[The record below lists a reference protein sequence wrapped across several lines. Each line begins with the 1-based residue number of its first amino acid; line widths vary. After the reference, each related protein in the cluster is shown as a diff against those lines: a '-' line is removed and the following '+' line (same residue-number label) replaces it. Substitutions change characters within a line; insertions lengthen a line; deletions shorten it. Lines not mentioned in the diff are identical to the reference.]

1 MVPVSGSA
9 PSARAGSAPLQL
21 SPPGAG
27 PRASGKGS
35 ALAPAPGAS
44 ALRSPVTGSPSP
56 SVPCLRSRTAGLLPC
71 RELHWDSPALRSQFG
86 GHTQKP
92 PLGRL
97 LSVLTLTGSVRR
109 RTLGRRPVPLCAG
122 CGPRCSLSEQERT
135 EGVGFR
141 KVCSTRA
148 SGSKSRPRRPV
159 PRACGRAMTLATA
172 CGTVTCAAACIR
184 AQGRA
189 GG

>member
-21 SPPGAG
+21 SPPRAG
-27 PRASGKGS
+27 PRASAKGS

-92 PLGRL
+92 PLGRPAWCQSSTPQRPHADWLCPKTDAWAASCPLVCRLRSPL
-97 LSVLTLTGSVRR
+97 L
-109 RTLGRRPVPLCAG
+109 PL
-122 CGPRCSLSEQERT
+122 
-135 EGVGFR
+135 
-141 KVCSTRA
+141 
-148 SGSKSRPRRPV
+148 
-159 PRACGRAMTLATA
+159 
-172 CGTVTCAAACIR
+172 
-184 AQGRA
+184 RA
-189 GG
+189 GVDRRGGFSEGLLDEGEWEQVPA